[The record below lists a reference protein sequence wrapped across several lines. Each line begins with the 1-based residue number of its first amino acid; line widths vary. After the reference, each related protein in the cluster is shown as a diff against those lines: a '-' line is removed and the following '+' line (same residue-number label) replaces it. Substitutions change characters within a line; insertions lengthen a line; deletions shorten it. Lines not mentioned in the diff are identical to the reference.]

1 MECEPPPYLRPQ
13 QVARFRDQPVGPGPA
28 RCSREGAGALRE
40 ANAPRELAREL
51 PLHGLHAAGR
61 GEPRPVRPSEARR
74 LEPNGLDRQSRSNR
88 EGTIRRRYAS
98 FCICRGQPDAKF
110 PTASG
115 IPVMAPLEAF
125 NARPAG
131 SAPDVIDQV

>member
-1 MECEPPPYLRPQ
+1 MEPPPYLRPQ

-51 PLHGLHAAGR
+51 HFTGCTPPVVASRAAR
-61 GEPRPVRPSEARR
+61 RPSEARR